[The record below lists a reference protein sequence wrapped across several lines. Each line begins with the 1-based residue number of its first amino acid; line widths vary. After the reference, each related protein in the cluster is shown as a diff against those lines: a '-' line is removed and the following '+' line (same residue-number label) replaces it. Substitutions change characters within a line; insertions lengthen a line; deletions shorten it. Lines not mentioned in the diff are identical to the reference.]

1 MTAASSLFSRP
12 LCLAILAA
20 APALCSAMQPVA
32 DRGYECLIEPNQ
44 KIELRSPVEA
54 LIADVLVQRGSFVK
68 KGQVLVQLE
77 SGVEQA
83 ALASARYRSIME
95 GQIRS
100 AEARVNNSRDKHR
113 RRDELSRQNFISAQD
128 RDDAL
133 AEMRVAESD
142 LIEAKDNR
150 ELSALEARRLDELL
164 KQRTLV
170 SPFNGVVMERLQEPG
185 ELAFTGE
192 GARPILKL
200 AQINPL
206 RVEVVLPVGL
216 HGSIKVGTRAE
227 VEVEPPLKGRYK
239 ASVKIVDKVV
249 DSASGTFGVRLE
261 LPNPN
266 GDIPAGVKCRARFQ

>member
-1 MTAASSLFSRP
+1 MKTAHFL
-12 LCLAILAA
+12 LALAVLAPAAFA
-20 APALCSAMQPVA
+20 APGA

-54 LIADVLVQRGSFVK
+54 LIGDILVQRGSVVK
-68 KGQVLVQLE
+68 KGQVLVQLD

-83 ALASARYRSIME
+83 ALASARYRAIME

-100 AEARVNNSRDKHR
+100 AEARLNYSRDKHR
-113 RRDELSRQNFISAQD
+113 RRDELNRQNFISAQE
-128 RDDAL
+128 RDDAY
-133 AEMRVAESD
+133 AEMRVAEAD

-150 ELSALEARRLDELL
+150 ELSALETKRLEEQLR
-164 KQRTLV
+164 QRTLV
-170 SPFNGVVMERLQEPG
+170 APFAGIVMERLQEPG

-206 RVEVVLPVGL
+206 RVEVVLPVSLYGTIKT
-216 HGSIKVGTRAE
+216 GSRAE
-227 VEVEPPLKGRYK
+227 VEAEAPLKGRYK
-239 ASVKIVDKVV
+239 ASVKVVDKVV